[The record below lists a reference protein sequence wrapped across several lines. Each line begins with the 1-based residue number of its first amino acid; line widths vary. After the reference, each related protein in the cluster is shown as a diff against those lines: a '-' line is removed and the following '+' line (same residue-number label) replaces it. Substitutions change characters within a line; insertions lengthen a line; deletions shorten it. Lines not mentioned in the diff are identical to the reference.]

1 MNTGS
6 TMPLSNLPKSFA
18 IAVAVGLG
26 IAIIIM
32 VVGRLAGF
40 GMPASVVGGVTAAV
54 VAASVV
60 NLRRRT

>member
-1 MNTGS
+1 
-6 TMPLSNLPKSFA
+6 MPLNVPKSFA
-18 IAVAVGLG
+18 VAVAVGLG
-26 IAIIIM
+26 IAVIIM

-40 GMPASVVGGVTAAV
+40 DVPVSVVSGVTAAV